1 MSSRRQRSILGLDLS
16 EVSKTYLALAVGIAV
31 LLFVGERVV
40 AYALNGKSWPSGTVA
55 FQLAL
60 GNAGRTLIDGN
71 VSWNV
76 AAAPAFNCWNPSIQ
90 RVQFANTTGSGSA
103 SMGDGLN
110 SIVFASSVYGQSFG
124 SGTLAVTAYRYSGS
138 TMIESDTLFNVNQNF
153 DSYRGPLR
161 YGSNQKAIG
170 DVRRVLVHEL
180 GHSLGL
186 AHANGD
192 VIMNAVMSDREVPAT
207 DDINGAQALYGV
219 RPPATLK
226 VSLLGRDSNGDMI
239 LQCVGAPSAV
249 NRIEASTILSPDSFS
264 TISTVNVD
272 NTGRF
277 QFRDVN
283 AGTFAQR
290 FYRVAYP

>member
-1 MSSRRQRSILGLDLS
+1 LDLS
-16 EVSKTYLALAVGIAV
+16 KAPKAWLVFALGAAM
-31 LLFVGERVV
+31 LLFVAGRVV
-40 AYALNGKSWPSGTVA
+40 GYVLSGKSWPSGMVT

-76 AAAPAFNCWNPSIQ
+76 AAAPAFNSWNPSIQ
-90 RVQFANTTGSGSA
+90 RAQLANVTSAGSA

-110 SIVFASSVYGQSFG
+110 SIVFASSIYGQSFG
-124 SGTLAVTAYRYSGS
+124 SGTLAVTAYRSSGS

-153 DSYRGPLR
+153 DSYRGALR

-170 DVRRVLVHEL
+170 DIRRVLVHEL

-207 DDINGAQALYGV
+207 DDINGAQALYGA
-219 RPPATLK
+219 RPPTTLK
-226 VSLLGRDSNGDMI
+226 VSLLGRASNGDMI
-239 LQCVGAPSAV
+239 LQCIGVPNAV
-249 NRIEASTILSPDSFS
+249 NRIEASTTLSPGSFS
-264 TISTVNVD
+264 TIATINVD
-272 NTGRF
+272 GTGQF
-277 QFRDVN
+277 QFRDLN
-283 AGTFAQR
+283 AGTFPKR